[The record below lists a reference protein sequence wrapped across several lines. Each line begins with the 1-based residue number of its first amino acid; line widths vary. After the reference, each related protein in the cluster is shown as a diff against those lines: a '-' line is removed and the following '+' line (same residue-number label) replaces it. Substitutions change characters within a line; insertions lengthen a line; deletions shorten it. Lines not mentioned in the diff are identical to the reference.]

1 MHTFY
6 VMFVVCNHEVNDSWV
21 ECQRNV
27 IFYKGSIY
35 KAYTCQ
41 DQVVQAWMLYEPRW
55 RRVDE
60 SSTSAVAK
68 AQHALPRIQCKKSHM
83 VLSSFFFFWVL
94 YCMCTHDFNIKVDIE
109 SLHVLCI

>member
-68 AQHALPRIQCKKSHM
+68 AQHALLDAHPMQKVTYGSIIN
-83 VLSSFFFFWVL
+83 FFFFFGFFIACAL
-94 YCMCTHDFNIKVDIE
+94 MILISKLT
-109 SLHVLCI
+109 